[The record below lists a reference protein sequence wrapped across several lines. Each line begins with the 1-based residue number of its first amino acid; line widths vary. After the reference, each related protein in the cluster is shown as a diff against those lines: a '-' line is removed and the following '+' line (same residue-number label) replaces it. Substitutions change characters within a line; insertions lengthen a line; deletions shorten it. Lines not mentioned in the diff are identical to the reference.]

1 LDPLVTGLAVALGP
15 LMHGLTETPGLTVA
29 GHLEHGLLSIA
40 PIFVLMFMKVYKCI
54 LKMLFASENYF

>member
-1 LDPLVTGLAVALGP
+1 MDPLVTGLVVALGT
-15 LMHGLTETPGLTVA
+15 LMHGLLETPGLIVA

-40 PIFVLMFMKVYKCI
+40 PFVLMFMKVYKCI